1 MSHVSD
7 TVIHSS
13 SDKAIPNAV
22 NTDEA
27 IARVNALDDQ
37 QENQVSMLLKKV
49 IFTLDTTHI
58 PTNITRSM
66 IWRSSYA
73 ARMLRNLN
81 STKRINVFNVSKPNA
96 KTTKRASTKS
106 CLITRRL
113 STSEANSS
121 TSRNKPWKPKRKQ
134 PKNEILKWPSSPNS
148 ASRKTQSIPN
158 LQTLDLHY
166 PPPLFQKS

>member
-13 SDKAIPNAV
+13 SDKAISNAV
-22 NTDEA
+22 NTEEA
-27 IARVNALDDQ
+27 ITKVNALDDQ

-58 PTNITRSM
+58 PTNNITRSM

-73 ARMLRNLN
+73 ARMLSNLN
-81 STKRINVFNVSKPNA
+81 FAKRINVSKPNA

-106 CLITRRL
+106 CLYTKKL
-113 STSEANSS
+113 STSAANSS
-121 TSRNKPWKPKRKQ
+121 TSRSKPWKPKRKQ
-134 PKNEILKWPSSPNS
+134 PKNEILNWPSSPNS
-148 ASRKTQSIPN
+148 ASRKT
-158 LQTLDLHY
+158 
-166 PPPLFQKS
+166 